1 MQILKYLITFALCLI
16 LKNVMLM
23 ELSLKERLIL
33 LPLIPE
39 KGNMLE
45 VIASKALV
53 EKISLTAE
61 EIQDLEIK
69 NENEQIFWSAEKE
82 RAYVFSIELTD
93 LQKTILKKIATDLDE
108 KGEVNLQNLDLLQKL
123 MEL

>member
-1 MQILKYLITFALCLI
+1 M
-16 LKNVMLM
+16 
-23 ELSLKERLIL
+23 
-33 LPLIPE
+33 PLIPE